1 MVKILTNITP
11 EDFKVLES
19 LIKCEIARNWRNP
32 TSYYSNLSQR
42 ALDIA
47 AEHTSE
53 DAEPV
58 ESYRIYHGF

>member
-1 MVKILTNITP
+1 MKILTTITP
-11 EDFKVLES
+11 EDFKILES
-19 LIKCEIARNWRNP
+19 LIKSEIARNWRNP
-32 TSYYSNLSQR
+32 TSYCSNIFQR

-47 AEHTSE
+47 AEHISE